1 MKRMKESGA
10 AFRKKRKMK
19 IEHEK
24 RDKDA
29 MLKYIRP
36 TQRPS
41 LKTQEQPEASEIISG
56 TAFPAATD
64 DVLSCYSSAEIDIA
78 CEVTSTPAASSVS
91 TNTAAAD
98 ESPADATTSVSVKA
112 SHSTLVDASSFNSLT
127 DIGQWPS
134 KINDTVRTI
143 LVQNGTNVVQHIDS
157 KFKEVVRP
165 GSSTKGESRKLTK
178 SWFYRT
184 LPNGQK
190 LLRTRMAYSPSK
202 EALFCFSCKLFEVSN
217 SNFALKDGFKNWWKL
232 NPKVR
237 DHEQSNSHIKAFT
250 AWKELEIR

>member
-1 MKRMKESGA
+1 MKRMKESRA
-10 AFRKKRKMK
+10 AYRKKQKMR

-41 LKTQEQPEASEIISG
+41 LKTQEQPEASKIISG

-64 DVLSCYSSAEIDIA
+64 DVLSCCSSAEIDIA

-98 ESPADATTSVSVKA
+98 ESPADATTSASVKA

-127 DIGQWPS
+127 DSGQWPS

-165 GSSTKGESRKLTK
+165 EQYKRREQKAYKKLVL
-178 SWFYRT
+178 SDS
-184 LPNGQK
+184 
-190 LLRTRMAYSPSK
+190 A
-202 EALFCFSCKLFEVSN
+202 
-217 SNFALKDGFKNWWKL
+217 
-232 NPKVR
+232 
-237 DHEQSNSHIKAFT
+237 
-250 AWKELEIR
+250 